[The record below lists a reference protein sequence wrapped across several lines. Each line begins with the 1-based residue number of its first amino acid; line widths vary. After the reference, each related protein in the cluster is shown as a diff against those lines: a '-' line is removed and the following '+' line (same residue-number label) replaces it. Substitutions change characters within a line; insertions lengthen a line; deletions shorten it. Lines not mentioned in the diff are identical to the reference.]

1 MGFAMGPLTVIMI
14 RALPRSKQ
22 GVASSINST
31 ARELGGA
38 FGVAILGSISAPIYA
53 ASVRPATDL
62 LPANAAGPVHDS
74 LAEAGVVASYLPP
87 AQGEALL
94 NMARAA
100 FVDAMGAAVLV
111 GAIVAIGG
119 AIVAFAF
126 LPGRS
131 AAVAAGATTTAGGAE
146 APALVPAE
154 LEPAA

>member
-1 MGFAMGPLTVIMI
+1 
-14 RALPRSKQ
+14 
-22 GVASSINST
+22 
-31 ARELGGA
+31 
-38 FGVAILGSISAPIYA
+38 
-53 ASVRPATDL
+53 
-62 LPANAAGPVHDS
+62 
-74 LAEAGVVASYLPP
+74 VVASYLPP

-131 AAVAAGATTTAGGAE
+131 AALAAGATTTAGGAE